1 MLFDFNE
8 FIARI
13 EDYGHRDMVMAC
25 EHEVEWTERLSYGVR
40 ASSAN
45 RDAGS
50 VEYLARIGRLRAWLK
65 TAEFPSEMTN
75 EDRAAYR
82 RLCQRLIDRREFR
95 PGAMD
100 QFDDPA

>member
-25 EHEVEWTERLSYGVR
+25 EHEIQWTERLSYGVR
-40 ASSAN
+40 GASAN

-50 VEYLARIGRLRAWLK
+50 VDYLERIRRLRAWLRS
-65 TAEFPSEMTN
+65 AEFPPEMTD
-75 EDRAAYR
+75 EDRASYE
-82 RLCQRLIDRREFR
+82 RLCQRLVDRREFR
-95 PGAMD
+95 PGAME
-100 QFDDPA
+100 QFDALK